1 MTASVW
7 DEARRELDVWSEQGL
22 TARFWMRDD
31 DATETSA
38 PLGELHA
45 LTNRFEITIGLALIP
60 GAMHHSL
67 PDYLNGDAP
76 NFRPMCHGWKH
87 INHGSRIAPAEFGR
101 GRPLTQLLEDAAAAR
116 EVFVRHFREAQP
128 IFVPPF
134 NRISGSLTRRLPSL
148 GFAAVSAIP
157 SRLSRR
163 ILDVRARIGGI
174 PKFKLFPLF
183 ATPRIDVH
191 IDLIDWRAHTAVDN
205 RVIARALAQ
214 QLRGRRVAEPG
225 APIGLLT
232 HHLVHD
238 GPIWRLC
245 DEILEV
251 LRSHAAVEFLDLA
264 DWSSQN
270 AGSSGQDCDVR

>member
-1 MTASVW
+1 
-7 DEARRELDVWSEQGL
+7 
-22 TARFWMRDD
+22 
-31 DATETSA
+31 
-38 PLGELHA
+38 
-45 LTNRFEITIGLALIP
+45 
-60 GAMHHSL
+60 MHHSL
-67 PDYLNGDAP
+67 PDYLKGDAP

-87 INHGSRIAPAEFGR
+87 INHGSRSRPAEFGR
-101 GRPLTQLLEDAAAAR
+101 ERPLTQLLQDAVAAR
-116 EVFVRHFREAQP
+116 KVFVRHFREARP

-134 NRISGSLTRRLPSL
+134 KRISNALTRRLPNI

-157 SRLSRR
+157 SRLSRG
-163 ILDVRARIGGI
+163 ILELRARIGSI
-174 PKFKLFPLF
+174 PQFKLLPLW

-191 IDLIDWRAHTAVDN
+191 IDLIDWRAHTAVEN
-205 RVIARALAQ
+205 RIIARGLAQ
-214 QLRGRRVAEPG
+214 QLRGRRMAEPG

-245 DEILEV
+245 DEVLEV

-270 AGSSGQDCDVR
+270 AASSRRDCGVPLGAT